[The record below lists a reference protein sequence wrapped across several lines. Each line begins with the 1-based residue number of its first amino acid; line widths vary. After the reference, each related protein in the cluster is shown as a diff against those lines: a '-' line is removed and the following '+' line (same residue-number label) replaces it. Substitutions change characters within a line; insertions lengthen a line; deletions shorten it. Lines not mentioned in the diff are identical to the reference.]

1 MRRMK
6 TRTVALAL
14 VAGLLIVLA
23 QAQKAQETPDTGQP
37 DQQAPSA
44 PKGPMAETEEEL
56 EAYQKLLN
64 ASLTADQMIS
74 LAEEFVQMF
83 PDSELNSFVYL
94 KAMEG
99 YRKKGD
105 FPKLREFGEKSLA
118 IDPENVQALLWLALF
133 IPERTKNTDLDREEK
148 LKEAE
153 DYAKRALA
161 AIEKKEKPDPE
172 MLDTVWEGAVN
183 DMRAS
188 SYDALGHVAMKRG
201 RYEAAADFFKKAI
214 ALQVEKSPIV
224 LWRLGL
230 TYRIMKKY
238 ELARDA
244 LKQSVDAGGVNV
256 GLRDYAAEE
265 LQRLEELLK
274 KQ

>member
-1 MRRMK
+1 MR
-6 TRTVALAL
+6 TAALAL
-14 VAGLLIVLA
+14 LVGLLIVLA
-23 QAQKAQETPDTGQP
+23 PAQEPQQTPDTGQP

-44 PKGPMAETEEEL
+44 PEGPMAETEEEL
-56 EAYQKLLN
+56 EAYQKLLD

-99 YRKKGD
+99 YRQKGD

-133 IPERTKNTDLDREEK
+133 IPEQTKNTDLDREEK
-148 LKEAE
+148 LKHAE

-161 AIEKKEKPDPE
+161 AIEKKEKSDPE
-172 MLDTVWEGAVN
+172 MLDTVWERAVN

-214 ALQVEKSPIV
+214 ALQVEKNPIV

-244 LKQSVDAGGVNV
+244 LKQAVDAGGIRH
-256 GLRDYAAEE
+256 GTRDYAAEE
-265 LQRLEELLK
+265 LQRLEELLE

>member
-1 MRRMK
+1 MR
-6 TRTVALAL
+6 TAALAL
-14 VAGLLIVLA
+14 LVGLLIVLA
-23 QAQKAQETPDTGQP
+23 PAQEPQQTPDTGQP

-56 EAYQKLLN
+56 EAYQKLLD

-99 YRKKGD
+99 YRQKGD

-148 LKEAE
+148 LKQAE

-172 MLDTVWEGAVN
+172 MLDTVWEGVVN

-214 ALQVEKSPIV
+214 ALQVEKNPIM

-238 ELARDA
+238 EMARDA
-244 LKQSVDAGGVNV
+244 LKQAVDAGGIRH
-256 GLRDYAAEE
+256 GTRDYAAEE
-265 LQRLEELLK
+265 LQRLEELLE

>member
-1 MRRMK
+1 MKMR
-6 TRTVALAL
+6 TAALAL
-14 VAGLLIVLA
+14 VVGLLIVLA
-23 QAQKAQETPDTGQP
+23 PAQVPQQTPDTDQPDQP

-56 EAYQKLLN
+56 EAYQKLLD
-64 ASLTADQMIS
+64 ASLTPDQMIS

-99 YRKKGD
+99 YRQKGD

-148 LKEAE
+148 LKQAE

-172 MLDTVWEGAVN
+172 MLDTVWERAIN

-201 RYEAAADFFKKAI
+201 RYEAAADFFKKTI
-214 ALQVEKSPIV
+214 DLQAEKDSIV

-238 ELARDA
+238 ELARDT
-244 LKQSVDAGGVNV
+244 LKQAVDAGGVKV
-256 GLRDYAAEE
+256 GLRDLAAEE
-265 LQRLEELLK
+265 LQRIEESLK